1 MTSVRLR
8 NLEIQGDIKHTV
20 LVDQSPIGRTPRSN
34 PATYT
39 GVWTPI
45 RELFATLRESKE
57 RGYKASRFSFNV
69 PSSRGGGR
77 CEACKGEGQ
86 TKVEMALLPDV
97 YVTCEVCG
105 GKRFNKETLEV
116 KYKGLSIADV
126 LELTVDEA
134 LEVFENIPAIRRG
147 LEVLQAVGLG
157 YIELGQPA
165 PTLSG
170 GEAQRVKLATY
181 LKSRAKDYVF
191 ILDEPTTG
199 LHSYDVEM
207 LLQVLHKLVDQ
218 GNTVIVVEHNLDV
231 VGNADYIV
239 DLGPEGGD
247 EGGYVIFAGTPEEL
261 VKQEHSYTG
270 QYLRLYWERFKPQ
283 LILSH

>member
-1 MTSVRLR
+1 M
-8 NLEIQGDIKHTV
+8 KHWKF
-20 LVDQSPIGRTPRSN
+20 REHPRHKK
-34 PATYT
+34 
-39 GVWTPI
+39 
-45 RELFATLRESKE
+45 R
-57 RGYKASRFSFNV
+57 
-69 PSSRGGGR
+69 SRGFAG
-77 CEACKGEGQ
+77 
-86 TKVEMALLPDV
+86 
-97 YVTCEVCG
+97 CG
-105 GKRFNKETLEV
+105 F
-116 KYKGLSIADV
+116 
-126 LELTVDEA
+126 
-134 LEVFENIPAIRRG
+134 
-147 LEVLQAVGLG
+147 G

-239 DLGPEGGD
+239 DLGPERWRRS
-247 EGGYVIFAGTPEEL
+247 GYVIFAGTPEEL

>member
-1 MTSVRLR
+1 VS
-8 NLEIQGDIKHTV
+8 NL
-20 LVDQSPIGRTPRSN
+20 P
-34 PATYT
+34 
-39 GVWTPI
+39 
-45 RELFATLRESKE
+45 
-57 RGYKASRFSFNV
+57 
-69 PSSRGGGR
+69 
-77 CEACKGEGQ
+77 
-86 TKVEMALLPDV
+86 
-97 YVTCEVCG
+97 
-105 GKRFNKETLEV
+105 
-116 KYKGLSIADV
+116 
-126 LELTVDEA
+126 
-134 LEVFENIPAIRRG
+134 
-147 LEVLQAVGLG
+147 
-157 YIELGQPA
+157 
-165 PTLSG
+165 
-170 GEAQRVKLATY
+170 TY

-261 VKQEHSYTG
+261 VKQEQSYTG
-270 QYLRLYWERFKPQ
+270 QYLRLYWGRFKPQ